1 MIPSQREDFEWWK
14 CRSRSPLTFPSKRCK
29 NHRRNEE
36 EWQALARSTMEVREC
51 SKNHLLKEEEPPFIW
66 GVEKLAVGGK
76 TAHQTTL
83 PESGRMVRRGP
94 NREGAG
100 PCRTE
105 SGAVRR
111 RATSWTPRIFFIKG
125 RGEQFPDRAGPSP
138 VRSGDG
144 RRAEREIS
152 GPSRTKSGAVR
163 KPPNP
168 YPSDFFREGGLAG
181 LSRTKSGGVRKSPK
195 PCQCVLLK
203 ERDMAGLVRTNSG
216 RFRDVVAQSRKRNNF
231 FIPTSD

>member
-51 SKNHLLKEEEPPFIW
+51 SLNYLLKEEEPPFIW

-144 RRAEREIS
+144 RRAGPPEYFLLRGVGGNFRTEPDQVRRGPKTAEII
-152 GPSRTKSGAVR
+152 PVR
-163 KPPNP
+163 
-168 YPSDFFREGGLAG
+168 FL
-181 LSRTKSGGVRKSPK
+181 
-195 PCQCVLLK
+195 
-203 ERDMAGLVRTNSG
+203 
-216 RFRDVVAQSRKRNNF
+216 
-231 FIPTSD
+231 